1 MEKEEKMKKKK
12 ILILIDIILYII
24 FSILYSSKGFALML
38 AEKTARAHVVYNK
51 YGKSYSYLN
60 FKPISIIL
68 YRVGALGLILTGLIF
83 IVLVTRITYAEIKK
97 LKTDSNNDI
106 CKHESKKGV
115 NAISK
120 IVFKTNIIKK
130 YGMIILIA
138 IIYAFILYSVPLI
151 IEDSLF
157 TEVGT
162 EGVSFELF

>member
-1 MEKEEKMKKKK
+1 MKKKNF
-12 ILILIDIILYII
+12 IILIDIVLYII
-24 FSILYSSKGFALML
+24 FSILYASKGFALML
-38 AEKTARAHVVYNK
+38 AEETARAHVVYDK

-68 YRVGALGLILTGLIF
+68 YRVGALGLILTGIIF
-83 IVLVTRITYAEIKK
+83 IVLITRVTYAEIKK
-97 LKTDSNNDI
+97 LKTDSNKEI
-106 CKHESKKGV
+106 CKQESEKSV

-120 IVFKTNIIKK
+120 SVFENNIIKK

-138 IIYAFILYSVPLI
+138 VIYAFILYSVPLI
-151 IEDSLF
+151 IEDSFF